1 MKKMLSV
8 LLSLA
13 IMTATPNTGLCVSKE
28 EKHCEERISVSW
40 QAVKETCKEVV
51 NVIYDNAVLISAV
64 VAGTTLTSVSA
75 FNGVKNR
82 TEINKIL
89 SDVNLNNRT
98 KAIKVAKILLL
109 GKYAITAETP
119 AKSSTDAQAD
129 QENATDTTGEESTNT
144 TTPDGAPAEEQVNTT
159 EIPNNTSTDGQADQ
173 ENATDTKGEELT
185 NATTPD
191 GAPAEEQVN
200 TTEIPNNTSTDGQAD
215 QENAADVTKEGSTKT
230 TETSTD
236 KSAGKSNNTKE
247 NKANK
252 SEKNQKRRHGMGR
265 GF

>member
-173 ENATDTKGEELT
+173 ENA
-185 NATTPD
+185 
-191 GAPAEEQVN
+191 
-200 TTEIPNNTSTDGQAD
+200 
-215 QENAADVTKEGSTKT
+215 ADVTKEGSTKT